1 MRVSA
6 VQMAATPDRD
16 QNLATADALCH
27 EAVADGAEL
36 VVLPEMFNVFG
47 PADVLEEGA
56 EPLDGPTCSW
66 ASDFAHSHGIWLVA
80 GSFTE
85 RGGGETKHR
94 NTSCLYNPSGE
105 RIAIYRKVHLFDN
118 DVPGAAYHESAT
130 VEPGDEIAVAGVAGR
145 TLGMTVCY
153 DIRFPEIFRA
163 EALAGAELIS
173 LPMAFMERTGRD
185 HMEPLMRARAI
196 ENEIFLIVADQ
207 FGKPL
212 VDIEFHGHSAIV
224 DPWGRVL
231 ARAGEGAGVITAEL
245 DFAEQARIRQQLPV
259 LENRRPDVYRGI
271 AT

>member
-6 VQMAATPDRD
+6 VQMAATADRD
-16 QNLATADALCH
+16 LNLATADALCA
-27 EAVADGAEL
+27 EAADGGAEL
-36 VVLPEMFNVFG
+36 VVLPEMFNLFG
-47 PADVLEEGA
+47 SADVLDSGA
-56 EPLDGPTCSW
+56 EPLDGPTCTW
-66 ASDFAHSHGIWLVA
+66 ASDFARSHGLWLVA

-85 RGGGETKHR
+85 RVEGSTKHR
-94 NTSCLYNPSGE
+94 NTSCLYDPSGE
-105 RIAIYRKVHLFDN
+105 RVATYRKVHLFDN
-118 DVPGAAYHESAT
+118 DVPGATYHESAT
-130 VEPGDEIAVAGVAGR
+130 VEPGNEIVVSEVAGR
-145 TLGMTVCY
+145 GLGMAVCY

-207 FGKPL
+207 FGQPL
-212 VDIEFHGHSAIV
+212 DNVEFYGHSAIV

-245 DFAEQARIRQQLPV
+245 DFAEQARIREQLPV
-259 LENRRPDVYRGI
+259 LENRRPDVYAGI
-271 AT
+271 GA

>member
-6 VQMAATPDRD
+6 VQMAATPNRDR
-16 QNLATADALCH
+16 NLETADTLSR
-27 EAVADGAEL
+27 EAVGEGAEL
-36 VVLPEMFNVFG
+36 VVLPEMFNLFG
-47 PADVLEEGA
+47 SSDVLEADA
-56 EPLDGPTCSW
+56 EALDGPTCTW
-66 ASDFAHSHGIWLVA
+66 ASDFARSHGTWLVA

-85 RGGGETKHR
+85 RVEGGTKHR
-94 NTSCLYNPSGE
+94 NTSCLYDPSGE
-105 RIAIYRKVHLFDN
+105 QVAIYRKVHLFDN

-130 VEPGDEIAVAGVAGR
+130 VEPGDEITVARVAGR
-145 TLGMTVCY
+145 TLGMLVCY

-163 EALAGAELIS
+163 EALEGAELIS

-212 VDIEFHGHSAIV
+212 DNVEFYGHSAII

-245 DFAEQARIRQQLPV
+245 DFAEQARIRKQLPV
-259 LENRRPDVYRGI
+259 LENRRPDVYKGI
-271 AT
+271 AN